1 MRLAF
6 VFLVTLLFAGRAAA
20 DDESWYPTGPDC
32 VTTAASDEARRA
44 LAAFW
49 FEQGT
54 AQVDTDAFSDAV
66 RSYGCSQRIIP
77 HHATLYNLARAAEWA
92 GELDVA
98 LHALREYLESGHD
111 SENYAEAA
119 NLALRVAE
127 ALERRDQPPPPPPP
141 PPGGD
146 DTPGAPDDDRSD
158 QIEIGGWTMLGLA
171 GALGAVGAVMGGMAL
186 YEHGE
191 LEDAPEGTPW
201 TELAAREERRNGYI
215 LATGVCLGFAVAS
228 GAVAA
233 VLLGM
238 LDDEPE
244 PAPVDLTPV
253 VAPDAAG
260 MVLTWTF

>member
-6 VFLVTLLFAGRAAA
+6 AALLPLLFAGRAVA
-20 DDESWYPTGPDC
+20 DDEPWYPAGPDC

-54 AQVDTDAFSDAV
+54 AQVDAEAFSDAV

-77 HHATLYNLARAAEWA
+77 HAATLYNLARAAEWA

-98 LHALREYLESGHD
+98 LLALREYLESGPD

-127 ALERRDQPPPPPPP
+127 ALEQRDRPPPPPPP

-146 DTPGAPDDDRSD
+146 DAPATPGDDSE
-158 QIEIGGWTMLGLA
+158 QLEIGGWTMLGLA
-171 GALGAVGAVMGGMAL
+171 GALGAIGAVMGGMAV
-186 YEHGE
+186 YEHGVV
-191 LEDAPEGTPW
+191 EDAADGTPW
-201 TELAAREERRNGYI
+201 ADLQPHEERRNSYI
-215 LATGVCLGFAVAS
+215 LATGVCVGLAVAS

-233 VLLGM
+233 VLLTL
-238 LDDEPE
+238 LDDEE
-244 PAPVDLTPV
+244 QPAPVDVAPV